1 MADLLVTFVNRL
13 ASESFGEFGRIYG
26 VMNELEKLK
35 NNIESIKAVL
45 HDAEDKQEENHAIQN
60 WIRKVKDDVLHPADD
75 LLDEFLIEDMR
86 MRPKMDESHK
96 NKETQVDVLH
106 PADDLLDEFLID
118 PADNL
123 LDEFLIDPA
132 DDFLD
137 EFLIEDMR
145 PKMDESH
152 KNKET
157 QVTFRSKM
165 ARAIERIQKKINELQ
180 EVMTEF
186 NLAQNDVVVE
196 QNISETREAC
206 SFVFKSLDIIGR
218 EDDKKEIISLL
229 RQPHEIQNVSLVAI
243 VGIGGLGKTTL
254 AHETI
259 GPVGSPVHVSLE
271 LNAVHLLGSLD
282 GSRLRTLILLSSD
295 DEEELYW
302 EELYAI
308 SSFQYLRVLKLSH
321 SSLSKLSRSIGKL
334 KHLRYLNLSRCTGL
348 GSLFKSISIIVLLQT
363 LILMPDEKVEFSKMA
378 ISKLIN
384 LRHLQISDWEA
395 SEDKKFE
402 KLSMQPYK
410 VFGISRHWKVTRSLS
425 HFI

>member
-206 SFVFKSLDIIGR
+206 SFV
-218 EDDKKEIISLL
+218 
-229 RQPHEIQNVSLVAI
+229 
-243 VGIGGLGKTTL
+243 
-254 AHETI
+254 ETI